1 MPFRHFGKNLFVKD
15 VLGELILIAMP
26 KIIKQKMINYTLI
39 VFGIQ
44 GNFRV
49 GKVSCLN

>member
-1 MPFRHFGKNLFVKD
+1 
-15 VLGELILIAMP
+15 MP

-44 GNFRV
+44 GNFRI